1 MNPLS
6 PIEICNAALIFVGS
20 GLSIDSFE
28 DEDAASRACRLQFP
42 QSRREFLDSDYDFSF
57 ATTRA
62 TLAKIANTDNW
73 YQLPANMI
81 KPICLAGDDR
91 TNFHIERG
99 LLYTTQG
106 APELIFIEDSADLS
120 WYPAKAVSA
129 VQFILAS
136 KLAII
141 LKQDWELARSLQ
153 TQAQNLISEVA
164 KSDIGNLELPEFVP
178 YESGLFGER

>member
-6 PIEICNAALIFVGS
+6 PIEICNAALIYVGS
-20 GLSIDSFE
+20 GLSIGSFD

-42 QSRREFLDSDYDFSF
+42 QSRREFLDSDYDFTF

-62 TLAKIANTDNW
+62 TLAKIANTENW

-91 TNFHIERG
+91 TNYHIEKG
-99 LLYTTQG
+99 LLYTTQ
-106 APELIFIEDSADLS
+106 ANPELIFIEDSPDLS
-120 WYPAKAVSA
+120 WYPPKAVAA

-141 LKQDWELARSLQ
+141 LKSDEQKARQL
-153 TQAQNLISEVA
+153 QAQAQDLISEVA

-178 YESGLFGER
+178 YESTLFGER